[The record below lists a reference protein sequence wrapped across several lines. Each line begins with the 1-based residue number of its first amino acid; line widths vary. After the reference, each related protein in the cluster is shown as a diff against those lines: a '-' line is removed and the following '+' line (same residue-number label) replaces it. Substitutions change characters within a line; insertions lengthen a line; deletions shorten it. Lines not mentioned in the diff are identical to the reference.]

1 MSELIGKQ
9 KAALRHRVR
18 TGLNRVLPGSRAE
31 ASAQACSRLQR
42 QQVWRE
48 ARSVLLYVPLA
59 DELDIGPLLREALT
73 DKDLALPRF
82 NAQRQ
87 MYVACRVSDLSDDL
101 RAGQFGILEPEEGC
115 PEVALNQLDFLLA
128 PGVAFACDG
137 RRLGRGRGFYDRL
150 LAVVRGVKCGIGFDE
165 QIVDVIPIDQH
176 DILLDYI
183 LTPRRWIQA
192 GQGANLK

>member
-9 KAALRHRVR
+9 KAALRYRVR
-18 TGLNRVLPGSRAE
+18 TGLNRVLPGVRAE

-42 QQVWRE
+42 ERIWRE

-59 DELDIGPLLREALT
+59 DELDIGPLLLEALAG
-73 DKDLALPRF
+73 KKLALPRF
-82 NAQRQ
+82 NAQRR
-87 MYVACRVSDLSDDL
+87 MYLACRVADLSNDL
-101 RAGQFGILEPEEGC
+101 RAGQFGILEPKEGC

-150 LAVVRGVKCGIGFDE
+150 LGAVSRPPTLDHWTQRAAVRC
-165 QIVDVIPIDQH
+165 P
-176 DILLDYI
+176 
-183 LTPRRWIQA
+183 QA
-192 GQGANLK
+192 SR